1 MELKVFKQ
9 NTYNDGEIMSFE
21 SQLESFLSNS
31 EKLIVLGVGNDLK
44 CDDGVGPFIIKRLK
58 EEDIE
63 DENLIFINAETVPEN
78 FTGKLRK
85 ENPTHII
92 IVDACLM
99 NGNPGDMQ
107 IVDKDDFSNIGIST
121 HSMSLSYFV
130 KYLEKGNDFKIIF
143 VGIEPESLDYGENL
157 TENVEK
163 TAFEFINILKG
174 IIL

>member
-1 MELKVFKQ
+1 MK
-9 NTYNDGEIMSFE
+9 GEKMSFE
-21 SQLESFLSNS
+21 SQLSQFLRGC
-31 EKLIVLGVGNDLK
+31 EKLIVLGVGNELK

-58 EEDIE
+58 QENIE
-63 DENLIFINAETVPEN
+63 DGNRLLFINAETVPEN

-99 NGNPGDMQ
+99 ECKPGDMK
-107 IVDKDDFSNIGIST
+107 IVNKNDFADIGIST
-121 HSMSLSYFV
+121 HSMSLSFFV
-130 KYLEKGNDFKIIF
+130 RYLEKGNDFKIIF
-143 VGIEPESLDYGENL
+143 VGIEPESMDYSDKL

-163 TAFEFINILKG
+163 SAHDFINALKG